1 MFRFRCDI
9 TSGVPVRRG
18 YSLNTVKN
26 PFLSS
31 LRLAF
36 GVSVGLASILGASAT
51 APAQAAPTFITPA
64 QGRGADLNIRGG
76 TVFGSG
82 NFGDHQIL
90 RVRNT
95 ADLGNARKS
104 YVRFDLASLPAP
116 AKNATSA
123 TLGLQLAPS
132 EGKSPADR
140 VWTFNVYGLKDG
152 SAGENWDEKS
162 VNWNNAPAN
171 VATSPLDLTPDTTL
185 LGNFTITGTGKPGQI
200 VQLSSAALLKF
211 LQSDTNGEVT
221 LILAR
226 REAGEAP
233 EEDVM
238 HIFASKE
245 YATTAPPVLSVAY
258 NGEMA
263 ALPNALQWASL
274 PAVTPPLPFENDIQA
289 FEAADKQNMPAKG
302 GVLFVGS
309 SSIRL
314 WNSLKQDFPN
324 LNVINRGFGGSH
336 IIDSVHFADR
346 IVTPYAP
353 KMIVFYAGTNDLADG
368 EKPEVLLG
376 QYMEFV
382 AKVRAKQPTV
392 PIAFIAVS
400 PAPSRWDNAA
410 NIRKT
415 NALIEQFCSLVPG
428 LSYIDTF
435 SLMLD
440 ANGQPIPE
448 LFVGD
453 RLHMTPKG
461 YAIWAKTVAP
471 YLPKP

>member
-1 MFRFRCDI
+1 MRA
-9 TSGVPVRRG
+9 
-18 YSLNTVKN
+18 K
-26 PFLSS
+26 
-31 LRLAF
+31 A
-36 GVSVGLASILGASAT
+36 
-51 APAQAAPTFITPA
+51 
-64 QGRGADLNIRGG
+64 
-76 TVFGSG
+76 
-82 NFGDHQIL
+82 
-90 RVRNT
+90 
-95 ADLGNARKS
+95 
-104 YVRFDLASLPAP
+104 YVRFDLASLPKP

-140 VWTFNVYGLKDG
+140 VWTFEVYGLKDG
-152 SAGENWDEKS
+152 NAGENWDEKT

-171 VATSPLDLTPDTTL
+171 VATSPLALSPDATM
-185 LGNFTITGTGKPGQI
+185 LGTFTIQGTGVPGQV
-200 VQLSSAALLKF
+200 VQLSSPALLKF
-211 LQSDTNGEVT
+211 LQSDSNGEVT
-221 LILAR
+221 FILAR

-233 EEDVM
+233 GADVM

-258 NGEMA
+258 NGENA
-263 ALPNALQWASL
+263 SLPNALQWASL

-289 FEAADKQNMPAKG
+289 FEAADRQQMPAKG

-314 WNSLKQDFPN
+314 WKSLKQDFPN

-336 IIDSVHFADR
+336 IIDSVHFYDR

-382 AKVRAKQPTV
+382 AKVRAKQPEC
-392 PIAFIAVS
+392 ADRFHRGFS
-400 PAPSRWDNAA
+400 G
-410 NIRKT
+410 
-415 NALIEQFCSLVPG
+415 ALALGKRRQHSQNQRFNRTILHAGARFK
-428 LSYIDTF
+428 SYIDTF

-440 ANGQPIPE
+440 ANGQPVPE
-448 LFVGD
+448 LVRG
-453 RLHMTPKG
+453 RPSCT
-461 YAIWAKTVAP
+461 
-471 YLPKP
+471 

>member
-1 MFRFRCDI
+1 MR
-9 TSGVPVRRG
+9 T
-18 YSLNTVKN
+18 SLN
-26 PFLSS
+26 
-31 LRLAF
+31 LRLLLAF
-36 GVSVGLASILGASAT
+36 SVTAT
-51 APAQAAPTFITPA
+51 VAACAPTHATPTFITPA

-76 TVFGSG
+76 SVFGAG
-82 NFGDHQIL
+82 NFGDHPIL

-95 ADLGNARKS
+95 GDLGNARKS
-104 YVRFDLASLPAP
+104 YLRFDLASLPNAI
-116 AKNATSA
+116 KQATSA
-123 TLGLQLAPS
+123 RLSLQLAPS
-132 EGKSPADR
+132 EGNSPADR
-140 VWTFNVYGLKDG
+140 VWTFEFYGLKDG
-152 SAGENWDEKS
+152 SAGENWDEKT

-171 VATSPLDLTPDTTL
+171 VATSARGLATDAAL
-185 LGNFTITGTGKPGQI
+185 LGTFTVKGTGVPGQV
-200 VQLSSAALLKF
+200 VQLSGPELLKF
-211 LQSDTNGEVT
+211 VQSDTNGEVT
-221 LILAR
+221 FVLTR

-233 EEDVM
+233 KEDVM

-258 NGEMA
+258 NGENA
-263 ALPNALQWASL
+263 VLPNPLQWANL

-289 FEAADKQNMPAKG
+289 FEAADRQQTPAKG
-302 GVLFVGS
+302 GIVFVGS

-314 WNSLKQDFPN
+314 WNSLKQNFPD
-324 LNVINRGFGGSH
+324 LNVINRGFGGSR
-336 IIDSVHFADR
+336 ILDSVHFADR

-353 KMIVFYAGTNDLADG
+353 RMIVFYAGTNDLAEG
-368 EKPEVLLG
+368 AQPEVLLG

-382 AKVRAKQPTV
+382 AKVRAKLPEV

-435 SLMLD
+435 SRMLD

-448 LFVGD
+448 LFVED
-453 RLHMTPKG
+453 RLHMTPTG
-461 YAIWAKTVAP
+461 YAIWVKAVEP
-471 YLPKP
+471 YLPKQ

>member
-1 MFRFRCDI
+1 MK
-9 TSGVPVRRG
+9 TSVIPRLLLALSVPVA
-18 YSLNTVKN
+18 
-26 PFLSS
+26 LS
-31 LRLAF
+31 AC
-36 GVSVGLASILGASAT
+36 V
-51 APAQAAPTFITPA
+51 PAQAAPTFISSA

-76 TVFGSG
+76 NVFGSG
-82 NFGDHQIL
+82 NFGDHPVL

-95 ADLGNARKS
+95 GNVSDARKS
-104 YVRFDLASLPAP
+104 YVRFDLASLPKP
-116 AKNATSA
+116 AKTATSA

-132 EGKSPADR
+132 EGNSPADR

-152 SAGENWDEKS
+152 NAGENWSEKTA
-162 VNWNNAPAN
+162 NWNNAPAN
-171 VATSPLDLTPDTTL
+171 LATSPLGLTPDATL
-185 LGNFTITGTGKPGQI
+185 LGTFTITGKGTPGQV
-200 VQLSSAALLKF
+200 VQLSSPELLKF

-221 LILAR
+221 FILAR
-226 REAGEAP
+226 REAGEGAN
-233 EEDVM
+233 EDVM

-258 NGEMA
+258 NGENA
-263 ALPNALQWASL
+263 TLPNALQWSSL
-274 PAVTPPLPFENDIQA
+274 PAATAPLPFESDIEA
-289 FEAADKQNMPAKG
+289 FEAADAKNPPAKG
-302 GVLFVGS
+302 GIVFVGS
-309 SSIRL
+309 SSIRK
-314 WNSLKQDFPN
+314 WETLKQDFPG

-353 KMIVFYAGTNDLADG
+353 KMVVFYAGTNDLADG
-368 EKPEVLLG
+368 AQPEVLLS

-382 AKVRAKQPTV
+382 AKVRAKQPNV

-400 PAPSRWDNAA
+400 PALARWGNAA

-415 NALIEQFCSLVPG
+415 NALVEQFCALVPG

-440 ANGQPIPE
+440 ANGQPRPE
-448 LFVGD
+448 LFVD
-453 RLHMTPKG
+453 DHIHMTPAG
-461 YAIWAKTVAP
+461 YAIWTKTVAP